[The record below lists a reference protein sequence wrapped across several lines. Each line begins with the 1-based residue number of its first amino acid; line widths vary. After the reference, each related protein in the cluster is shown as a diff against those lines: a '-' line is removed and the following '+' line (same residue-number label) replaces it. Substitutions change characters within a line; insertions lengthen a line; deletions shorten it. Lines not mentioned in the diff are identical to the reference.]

1 MKKYL
6 IVLLTILLMIPAFV
20 LADGG
25 GPTFAPYDA
34 YVNDKS
40 GAYLYKE
47 NDDNDDYTKTK
58 YLLEYNANVRIQDE
72 VEVSKGVYYGALY
85 FKGEDGTEEYLYI
98 NLNKVS
104 LMKDTY
110 TLADLKKELDE
121 EYEEEKDEHIIVI
134 GNDEKIYNGPSVK
147 YTEKKSI
154 TDNTSFDVIVYL
166 SDWIYAKNDNDEG
179 WIKNTSNV
187 LTQEV
192 RTLWLLE
199 DFETYDKPVSLG
211 GVKQETVIPKG
222 EKFIDAYQ
230 YSDYKNDIY
239 MYRLDYNENVY
250 YIQEKNDSKIAES
263 YDQKSILIKNDKI
276 LDDLNGKEV
285 ASVPIG
291 SEVKTT
297 YIYSKYSFIEYDG
310 KSGWI
315 ENKSLG
321 YKSNFSVMNI
331 DEVKLYNS
339 VNGNVSAT
347 LPAYTELTGTY
358 EYELEKE
365 NDTDTWY
372 YISYKNKNY
381 WLLDDDST
389 LTSRDDDDY
398 EDEVESDHEVYD
410 KIDGEKTGAKVLS
423 GNKVVVKY
431 YYYNEDKNEYWYYV
445 ESKKVKG
452 WILDNEEEMID
463 VKESIEQKQEQN
475 ETFVPENINDEPMVV
490 KNESKL
496 STKETIIIGV
506 LSAIILAL
514 FVVVII
520 MLINRK
526 KKDKKV
532 EEKLEE
538 NKVEENKDDKN

>member
-25 GPTFAPYDA
+25 GPAFVPYDA

-85 FKGEDGTEEYLYI
+85 FKGEDDTEEYLYI

-211 GVKQETVIPKG
+211 GVKQEIVIPKG

-321 YKSNFSVMNI
+321 FKSDFSVMNI

-389 LTSRDDDDY
+389 LTRRDDDDY
-398 EDEVESDHEVYD
+398 DDELESDHEVYD

-431 YYYNEDKNEYWYYV
+431 YYYNQDKNEYWYYV

-526 KKDKKV
+526 KKDKIV
-532 EEKLEE
+532 EEKPEE